1 MWPTE
6 QNREAWEA
14 RFGRPAEPAPRLP
27 EAVRERLPDI
37 NGKHVLHLPCGTG
50 EATAELL
57 ALGALVSGIDPS
69 EQALTVAR
77 ERVPGAA
84 FFQAELHELPLQL
97 RRRRF
102 SVVYAGEGTL
112 ALSPDLALLAS
123 AFASTLR
130 KNGRLVLCDRHPVLD
145 CIDPV
150 GLRWRESYFEEGRRR
165 LGQIVTAV
173 VGAQL
178 ELVELEELPPPPKET
193 GGRHDPRVPATFLL
207 QGVKREAPPTRPRG
221 ISARA

>member
-14 RFGRPAEPAPRLP
+14 RFGRAARPAGGLP
-27 EAVRERLPDI
+27 DAVRERLPDV

-50 EATAELL
+50 ETTAELL
-57 ALGALVSGIDPS
+57 ALGALVSGVDPS
-69 EQALTVAR
+69 EQALATAR

-84 FFQAELHELPLQL
+84 FFQAEPHELPLQL

-102 SVVYAGEGTL
+102 SLVYAGEGTL
-112 ALSPDLALLAS
+112 ELSPDLDLLAS
-123 AFASTLR
+123 ALAAALR

-165 LGQIVTAV
+165 LGEIVTAF

-178 ELVELEELPPPPKET
+178 DLVELEELPPPPKET
-193 GGRHDPRVPATFLL
+193 GGRHDPRVPAAFLI
-207 QGVKREAPPTRPRG
+207 QAVKTDAPPTGPR
-221 ISARA
+221 R